1 MMFPS
6 DLTLRDYIAV
16 HAMQGLM
23 TLHPEEL
30 ARLQKHEID
39 LNLSGLV
46 ARIAYKVADEM
57 MKERTNDYEKESGQT
72 EGIEEPKDS

>member
-23 TLHPEEL
+23 TLHPNEL
-30 ARLQKHEID
+30 AQMQKHEVDI
-39 LNLSGLV
+39 NLSAMV
-46 ARIAYKVADEM
+46 SRIAYKVADEM
-57 MKERTNDYEKESGQT
+57 LKERTNDKTQSGSS
-72 EGIEEPKDS
+72 EGFEEYDET

>member
-23 TLHPEEL
+23 TLHPKEL
-30 ARLQKHEID
+30 SELRGEHFDID
-39 LNLSGLV
+39 LSEM
-46 ARIAYKVADEM
+46 ISQISYQVADQM
-57 MKERTNDYEKESGQT
+57 IKERDK
-72 EGIEEPKDS
+72 